1 MKLPVFQ
8 IVANSFVGA
17 VAAFRSIP
25 THFFAVFVLFGALDL
40 ATEQA
45 VYRMG
50 DYYREADKEIVRDL
64 LGLLFSVATVP
75 FAIAV
80 HRFNMLGERMD
91 LAGPFSNG
99 SRLTRYLVW
108 SAGLSLFAF
117 VPSVLNYAFPDQGLS
132 ALLALAAAIFIIIA
146 FMTAVPL
153 FAAIALDDPEASFSW
168 AAAITRGNRWRLF
181 GAMITLIFAFMAL
194 LLPVLIYRWTLAAS
208 GNFVPLSVMGVLFSA
223 AVALI
228 MAFSYAAA
236 VVFCN
241 EVYRRLRQP
250 A

>member
-8 IVANSFVGA
+8 IVANSALGA
-17 VAAFRSIP
+17 IAAFRSIP
-25 THFFAVFVLFGALDL
+25 MQFFAVFLLFAAIDL
-40 ATEQA
+40 AIEQVA
-45 VYRMG
+45 YRMG
-50 DYYREADKEIVRDL
+50 DYYPEADKEIVRDL
-64 LGLLFSVATVP
+64 LGLSFSVATVP

-91 LAGPFSNG
+91 LPGPFSNG
-99 SRLTRYLVW
+99 SRLARYLAW

-117 VPSVLNYAFPDQGLS
+117 VPSFLNYAFPDHGWS

-146 FMTAVPL
+146 FMTSVPL
-153 FAAIALDDPEASFSW
+153 FAAIALDDPQASFSW

-181 GAMITLIFAFMAL
+181 GAMIILIVAFMAL

-208 GNFVPLSVMGVLFSA
+208 GNFVPLSVPGVVFSA
-223 AVALI
+223 AVALT

-236 VVFCN
+236 VIFCN
-241 EVYRRLRQP
+241 EVYRRLRQQ

>member
-1 MKLPVFQ
+1 MKLPVFKT
-8 IVANSFVGA
+8 IANSFLGA

-25 THFFAVFVLFGALDL
+25 VQFLAVFVLFFAIDL
-40 ATEQA
+40 ATEQVA
-45 VYRMG
+45 YRMG

-80 HRFNMLGERMD
+80 HRFNMSGERMN
-91 LAGPFSNG
+91 LTGPFSSG
-99 SRLTRYLVW
+99 SRITRYLAW
-108 SAGLSLFAF
+108 SVGLSLFAF
-117 VPSVLNYAFPDQGLS
+117 VPSFLNYFFPDQGWS
-132 ALLALAAAIFIIIA
+132 AFLALAAAIFIIIA

-168 AAAITRGNRWRLF
+168 AAAIMRGNRWRVF
-181 GAMITLIFAFMAL
+181 GAMIISIIAFMAL
-194 LLPVLIYRWTLAAS
+194 LLPAFIFRWTLAAS
-208 GNFVPLSVMGVLFSA
+208 GNFVPLSPTGIVFSI
-223 AVALI
+223 AVAGI

-236 VVFCN
+236 VVLCN